1 MNEIYLHALKL
12 LRARDYTVVK
22 LREKLEAK
30 FGSAPQEVIDE
41 LVRRQFLND
50 RRFAENYVAN
60 RKNRGEPL
68 LREQLLTRGVSS
80 ALTDEVLSQTDW
92 PSLKDALTAKLKDWE
107 LRLPLQSR
115 DGARLFRALLRL
127 GYDEESIREEINHL
141 HE

>member
-1 MNEIYLHALKL
+1 MNDIYLHALKL
-12 LRARDYTVVK
+12 LRARDYTVLK

-41 LVRRQFLND
+41 LVRKQFLND

-68 LREQLLTRGVSS
+68 LREELLARGVSG
-80 ALTDEVLSQTDW
+80 ALTDQVLSGMDW
-92 PSLKDALTAKLKDWE
+92 PSLKDALTTKMNGWKL
-107 LRLPLQSR
+107 RPPLEAR
-115 DGARLFRALLRL
+115 DTARLFRALLRL
-127 GYDEESIREEINHL
+127 GYDEDSIREEISHL